1 LNVVKKI
8 SSTIIYFENC
18 IPSQLRE
25 NLLYR
30 TRIYYY
36 TTKAHRLNSIVDVE
50 VVTTTVSKILNQ
62 VSGISN
68 QVVDRENVNTILEQT
83 EGILFIS

>member
-18 IPSQLRE
+18 ITSQLRE
-25 NLLYR
+25 IILYEA
-30 TRIYYY
+30 RIHYY
-36 TTKAHRLNSIVDVE
+36 TTKAHELKSIVDVKA
-50 VVTTTVSKILNQ
+50 VTTTMRKILNQ

-68 QVVDRENVNTILEQT
+68 QVVDRKNADTILEWA
-83 EGILFIS
+83 EGMFFIS